1 MSYQSEYDRS
11 IIDPQGFWLDK
22 TDLIE
27 WVQKPQVAL
36 ADDMNGIER
45 WYPDGILNTC
55 HNAIDRHVEAGRGDQ
70 VAIYYDSPVTDT
82 KKSMTYSQL
91 QEQVAR
97 FAGGL
102 ASLGV
107 SAGDRV
113 VIYMPMVPEA
123 VTAMLACARIGA
135 IHSVVFGGFA
145 PNELASRLSDAA
157 PKVIVTSTCGI
168 EISKVLE
175 YMPIVNEAIDLSE
188 KKPDHVVVLERP
200 QAAFEPT
207 IDRDI
212 TWSELMETAQPVDC
226 VPVNATHPLYILYT
240 SGTTGKP
247 KGVVRDNGG
256 HAVAMCYSMSAVYD
270 MSPGEVFWA
279 ASDVG
284 WVVGHSYIVYAPLL
298 FGCSTVLYEGKPVKT
313 PDAGAFWRV
322 VEEYK
327 VKILFSAPTAFR
339 AVRKEDPLGEY
350 YKNYKLGSLKALYLA
365 GERLDPPTY
374 HWLHEL
380 SGLPVVDHWWQT
392 ETGWAI
398 ASNPRGLESFQPK
411 AGSATMP
418 TPGFKVEILDE
429 NGKQASPGEQ
439 GSVVVKRPLP
449 PSCLPTV
456 WGNQTRFE
464 EGYLNTYPG
473 YYLSGDGGFIDE
485 EGYVFIMGRTDDVI
499 NIAGHRLSTGEMEE
513 IVAAHPSI
521 AECAVIGVAD
531 DLKGQLPLGLVVL
544 KDGTTQSNEEVEK
557 ELIASVRKSIGAVAS
572 FNRAIVVNRLPK
584 TRSGKILRATLRKI
598 ADGETYTMPSTIEDP
613 TVLSEI
619 QEYF

>member
-107 SAGDRV
+107 RAGDRV

-175 YMPIVNEAIDLSE
+175 YMPIVNEAIGLSE

-212 TWSELMETAQPVDC
+212 TWSELMETAQPADC

-531 DLKGQLPLGLVVL
+531 DLKVNYRWAWWSSKMALPSL
-544 KDGTTQSNEEVEK
+544 T
-557 ELIASVRKSIGAVAS
+557 RKWKK
-572 FNRAIVVNRLPK
+572 N
-584 TRSGKILRATLRKI
+584 
-598 ADGETYTMPSTIEDP
+598 
-613 TVLSEI
+613 
-619 QEYF
+619 

>member
-1 MSYQSEYDRS
+1 
-11 IIDPQGFWLDK
+11 
-22 TDLIE
+22 
-27 WVQKPQVAL
+27 
-36 ADDMNGIER
+36 
-45 WYPDGILNTC
+45 
-55 HNAIDRHVEAGRGDQ
+55 
-70 VAIYYDSPVTDT
+70 
-82 KKSMTYSQL
+82 MTYSQL

-107 SAGDRV
+107 RAGDRV

-175 YMPIVNEAIDLSE
+175 YMPIVNEAIGLSE

-200 QAAFEPT
+200 QAEFEPT

-212 TWSELMETAQPVDC
+212 TWSELMETAQPADC

-313 PDAGAFWRV
+313 PDAGHFGGLLRNIRSKFYSLHRLPFALFVKRILSVNTIKITSLARLRPFTWRV
-322 VEEYK
+322 NDLIHQPITGYMNFLVFLLSIIGGKQKQGGQSPLTQEDWSRSSRKRVLQRCQPQVSRSRSWTRMVNKHLPEN
-327 VKILFSAPTAFR
+327 R
-339 AVRKEDPLGEY
+339 AV
-350 YKNYKLGSLKALYLA
+350 
-365 GERLDPPTY
+365 
-374 HWLHEL
+374 WL
-380 SGLPVVDHWWQT
+380 
-392 ETGWAI
+392 
-398 ASNPRGLESFQPK
+398 
-411 AGSATMP
+411 
-418 TPGFKVEILDE
+418 
-429 NGKQASPGEQ
+429 
-439 GSVVVKRPLP
+439 
-449 PSCLPTV
+449 
-456 WGNQTRFE
+456 
-464 EGYLNTYPG
+464 
-473 YYLSGDGGFIDE
+473 
-485 EGYVFIMGRTDDVI
+485 
-499 NIAGHRLSTGEMEE
+499 
-513 IVAAHPSI
+513 
-521 AECAVIGVAD
+521 
-531 DLKGQLPLGLVVL
+531 
-544 KDGTTQSNEEVEK
+544 
-557 ELIASVRKSIGAVAS
+557 
-572 FNRAIVVNRLPK
+572 
-584 TRSGKILRATLRKI
+584 
-598 ADGETYTMPSTIEDP
+598 
-613 TVLSEI
+613 
-619 QEYF
+619 

>member
-11 IIDPQGFWLDK
+11 IIDPKGFWLDK

-107 SAGDRV
+107 RAGDRV

-175 YMPIVNEAIDLSE
+175 YMPIVNEAIGLSE

-212 TWSELMETAQPVDC
+212 TWSELMETAQPADC

-439 GSVVVKRPLP
+439 GSVVLKRPLP

-513 IVAAHPSI
+513 IVAAHPSV

-572 FNRAIVVNRLPK
+572 FNRAIIVNRLPK